1 MNGRGSRLRV
11 AHVVESLGAGGAETL
26 LADVVERL
34 APDRFESRVLA
45 LDAPLHLLPRLRA
58 AGVWAEPIALCPRR
72 RPLACA
78 ARLARR
84 LRAYRP
90 HVIHTHLYFANVLGR
105 LAASATPSAR
115 VVTTLH
121 NPDYTH
127 ESRPGPRFAAR
138 KALDRWTARRNAA
151 FVAVSSAVAE
161 DYRRQ
166 MGWTGIEVIHNG
178 VDLDHFAP
186 APPSAP
192 ASDAWPQGALR
203 VLSVGRLHGQKGHT
217 LLLQAAAACRSR
229 GLALALAIAGEGPL
243 HAELEAQARAAG
255 LGTSLR
261 LLGRRSD
268 VRELMRACDV
278 FVFPSLYEAFGVAL
292 LEAMA
297 CGAAVVASR
306 VGGIPEIVEDG
317 ASGLLVPPADPAAL
331 ADAIACLAER
341 PDRRRALGRAARLR
355 AEAFDIRE
363 TVRRLESLYARLGS
377 RR

>member
-1 MNGRGSRLRV
+1 
-11 AHVVESLGAGGAETL
+11 
-26 LADVVERL
+26 
-34 APDRFESRVLA
+34 
-45 LDAPLHLLPRLRA
+45 LHR
-58 AGVWAEPIALCPRR
+58 
-72 RPLACA
+72 
-78 ARLARR
+78 
-84 LRAYRP
+84 
-90 HVIHTHLYFANVLGR
+90 
-105 LAASATPSAR
+105 
-115 VVTTLH
+115 
-121 NPDYTH
+121 
-127 ESRPGPRFAAR
+127 
-138 KALDRWTARRNAA
+138 
-151 FVAVSSAVAE
+151 
-161 DYRRQ
+161 
-166 MGWTGIEVIHNG
+166 
-178 VDLDHFAP
+178 
-186 APPSAP
+186 
-192 ASDAWPQGALR
+192 
-203 VLSVGRLHGQKGHT
+203 QKGHT
-217 LLLQAAAACRSR
+217 LLLQAAAACRAR

-255 LGTSLR
+255 LGTSVR

-377 RR
+377 PR